1 MKDKQSLAELR
12 RDVIAAAVV
21 LFAVA
26 VGAWLVHLML

>member
-1 MKDKQSLAELR
+1 MNEKSLAELR

-21 LFAVA
+21 IAVVG